1 MDIDEVSDALT
12 CSGCTAEV
20 EVEDAYTISY
30 SGDVSCEN
38 CKRICERCDDTGWE
52 SDDWYYV
59 DQSEMWCNS
68 CTENSAHYCDDCNEY
83 HTGDNYYVSDS
94 NNSYCENCI
103 GNASY
108 CEDCDEY
115 YANGCDDHDGDDSR
129 VIHDYSYRPDTIFH
143 TTNKEE
149 RLFFGIEIEV
159 EAGRSRSESAE
170 YANRLEELDLAY
182 LKSDGSL
189 NCGFEI
195 VTHPMTHDFYK
206 NEAKEL
212 WDTLEVLRS
221 RSDIKVKAWDASTAG
236 LHIHISRTGFNGGS
250 HMHRFLRLVYDNQTL
265 YEAVAGRSSSRW
277 AKFDDAEQ
285 GSYEGERDEDGNR
298 TWTTRRNLK
307 SKLDDARNSDRYSAV
322 NTQNHATLEM
332 RIFRSSVNSNTVK
345 SFIDLAHA
353 SVEYTRRLSVRDVRE
368 GALSANNFMRYM
380 RDNDALYAELN
391 VRLAKVANQ
400 LQLV

>member
-1 MDIDEVSDALT
+1 MDTDEVSPELA
-12 CSGCTAEV
+12 CSGCMAEV
-20 EVEDAYTISY
+20 SEDDAFHISY

-38 CKRICERCDDTGWE
+38 CMRMCESCEDIGWQ

-68 CTENSAHYCDDCNEY
+68 CTENNAHYCDDCNEY

-94 NNSYCENCI
+94 NNSYCEHCI
-103 GNASY
+103 GNAHY

-115 YANGCDDHDGDDSR
+115 YSTNCDEHSGDDAR
-129 VIHDYSYRPDTIFH
+129 VIHDYSYRPDPIFH
-143 TTNKEE
+143 STDKEE

-159 EAGRSRSESAE
+159 EASRNRSDAAE
-170 YANRLEELDLAY
+170 YASRLEGYDLAY

-206 NEAKEL
+206 NEANEL
-212 WDTLEVLRS
+212 WNTLEALRS
-221 RSDIKVKAWDASTAG
+221 RAGIKVKAWDASTAG
-236 LHIHISRTGFNGGS
+236 LHIHVSRTGFNGGS

-277 AKFDDAEQ
+277 AKFDDAQTDYVREV
-285 GSYEGERDEDGNR
+285 DADGNR
-298 TWTTRRNLK
+298 EWSQRRNLK
-307 SKLDDARNSDRYSAV
+307 NKLENSRNSDRYSAV
-322 NTQNHATLEM
+322 NTQNSATLEM
-332 RIFRSSVNSNTVK
+332 RIFRSSVNTDTVK

-353 SVEYTRRLSVRDVRE
+353 SVEYTRGMSVRDIRQ
-368 GALSANNFMRYM
+368 GSLSQDNFTSYIQ
-380 RDNDALYAELN
+380 DNAGLYTELN

-400 LQLV
+400 LQSV

>member
-1 MDIDEVSDALT
+1 MDTDEVSPKLT
-12 CSGCTAEV
+12 CSGCTEEV
-20 EVEDAYTISY
+20 SEDDAYSITY
-30 SGDVSCEN
+30 SGDVSCSE

-52 SDDWYYV
+52 NDSWYYV
-59 DQSEMWCNS
+59 DQSEMWCES
-68 CTENSAHYCDDCNEY
+68 CMESQANYCDDCNEY

-103 GNASY
+103 GNAYY

-115 YANGCDDHDGDDSR
+115 YSSQCDEHSGDDAR
-129 VIHDYSYRPDTIFH
+129 VIHDYSYRPDPIFH
-143 TTNKEE
+143 STDKEE

-159 EAGRSRSESAE
+159 EASRNRSDAAE
-170 YANRLEELDLAY
+170 YASRLEGYDLAY

-206 NEAKEL
+206 NEANEL
-212 WDTLEVLRS
+212 WNTLEALRS
-221 RSDIKVKAWDASTAG
+221 RESIKVKAWSASTAG

-277 AKFDDAEQ
+277 AKFDDAHTDYVK
-285 GSYEGERDEDGNR
+285 GIDDDGDR
-298 TWTTRRNLK
+298 VWAQRRNLK
-307 SKLDDARNSDRYSAV
+307 NKLENARNSDRYSAV

-332 RIFRSSVNSNTVK
+332 RIFRSSVNAETVK

-353 SVEYTRRLSVRDVRE
+353 SVEYTRGMSVRDIRQ
-368 GALSANNFMRYM
+368 GSLSQDNFTSYIQ
-380 RDNDALYAELN
+380 DNAGLYPELN
-391 VRLAKVANQ
+391 VRLAKVASQ
-400 LQLV
+400 LQSV